1 MWSTIEL
8 TIGIVCGSLPTLRAL
23 FARFFPRVFK
33 SSLNTGPKRGYHG
46 QVSGPRVRTDDEF
59 HADEDQDNILVKTDI
74 ALEETYKYPLS
85 SSSSERA
92 PERPW

>member
-1 MWSTIEL
+1 M
-8 TIGIVCGSLPTLRAL
+8 
-23 FARFFPRVFK
+23 
-33 SSLNTGPKRGYHG
+33 
-46 QVSGPRVRTDDEF
+46 SGPRVRTDDEF